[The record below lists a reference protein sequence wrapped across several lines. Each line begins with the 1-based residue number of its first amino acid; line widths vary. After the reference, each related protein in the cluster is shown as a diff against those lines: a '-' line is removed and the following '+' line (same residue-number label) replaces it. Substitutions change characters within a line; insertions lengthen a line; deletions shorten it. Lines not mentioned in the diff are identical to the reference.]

1 MTSYRPIFG
10 WGVRSRRAGATYV
23 YVDTVPSDGVW
34 WYWLADVDTRGNK
47 TRSAQ
52 ATASVGVNVALPY
65 KVYLPILMKGP

>member
-1 MTSYRPIFG
+1 
-10 WGVRSRRAGATYV
+10 
-23 YVDTVPSDGVW
+23 VW
-34 WYWLADVDTRGNK
+34 WYWLADVDTRGNE